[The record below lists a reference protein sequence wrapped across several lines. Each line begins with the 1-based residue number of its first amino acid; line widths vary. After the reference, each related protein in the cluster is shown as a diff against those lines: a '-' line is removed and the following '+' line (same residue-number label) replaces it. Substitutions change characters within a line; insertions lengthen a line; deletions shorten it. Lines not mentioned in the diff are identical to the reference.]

1 MRLVIVVV
9 GGLHFIRQP
18 VQKKICVIF
27 DEHKGFCLGEPTAGR
42 QNRRCRAFGRKQGCV
57 LLQGLLRCRKALGM
71 DVLQYSEKQQF
82 LGFKEFVK

>member
-9 GGLHFIRQP
+9 GGLHFLRQA
-18 VQKKICVIF
+18 VQKKICIIF
-27 DEHKGFCLGEPTAGR
+27 DEHKGFCLGEPTAGS
-42 QNRRCRAFGRKQGCV
+42 QNRRCRAFGRKQSCV
-57 LLQGLLRCRKALGM
+57 LLQGLLCCREALGM